1 MKLNKRIL
9 TIMFCTLAL
18 SCTEDDGILL
28 PGEAIGDVFVTEGL
42 FLTDP
47 SGYQFGTWG
56 NPLEHPDV
64 GTMHVPD
71 TGSILIPQT
80 VFRMSQLYPNPGNSS
95 VSIEFAT
102 AMSGFTVRAWVVRIL
117 GPGEPLN
124 NLNFNAGAEVFHD
137 QSPVVRHLDFNYGS
151 NPGHYVIQWDCKDD
165 AGDITSDGFYRIFLQ
180 LNDYIL
186 WRDYGHTTDGS
197 LIGWERNG

>member
-1 MKLNKRIL
+1 MNLNKQIM
-9 TIMFCTLAL
+9 TIVLCTLAF

-56 NPLEHPDV
+56 NPPEHPDF
-64 GTMHVPD
+64 GAMHVPD
-71 TGSILIPQT
+71 TGSVLLPQV

-102 AMSGFTVRAWVVRIL
+102 AMSGFSVKAWVVRIL
-117 GPGEPLN
+117 GPEESQN
-124 NLNFNAGAEVFHD
+124 STRFYAGAEVFHD
-137 QSPVVRHLDFNYGS
+137 RSPVVRHLDFNYGP
-151 NPGHYVIQWDCKDD
+151 NPGRYVFSWDCKDD
-165 AGDITSDGFYRIFLQ
+165 EGDIVPDGFYRIFVQ

-186 WRDYGHTTDGS
+186 WRDYGYTTDGS